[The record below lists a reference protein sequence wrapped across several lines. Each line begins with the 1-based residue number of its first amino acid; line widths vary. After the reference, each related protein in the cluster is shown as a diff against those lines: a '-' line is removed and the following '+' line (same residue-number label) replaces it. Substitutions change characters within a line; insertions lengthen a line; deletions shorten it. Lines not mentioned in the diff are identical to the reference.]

1 MFVVASVGVPPRDP
15 PRQRRRSA
23 GEGRT
28 RRLRRRRAEAYAEAR
43 RASAAAGRALVA
55 AHLRLRDVV
64 DEEKALL
71 SIAVERRLAD
81 VLDADA
87 ETDAKSIESRTAALF
102 DHAAVLEEVMAHR
115 AEVERELRGN
125 MLAVRRARAEEEAAA
140 RDAQAAAWGDPWD
153 ASTREGRESR

>member
-1 MFVVASVGVPPRDP
+1 M
-15 PRQRRRSA
+15 
-23 GEGRT
+23 
-28 RRLRRRRAEAYAEAR
+28 
-43 RASAAAGRALVA
+43 
-55 AHLRLRDVV
+55 V

-81 VLDADA
+81 DLDANA

-125 MLAVRRARAEEEAAA
+125 MLAVQRSRPSPRKKRR
-140 RDAQAAAWGDPWD
+140 
-153 ASTREGRESR
+153 

>member
-1 MFVVASVGVPPRDP
+1 M
-15 PRQRRRSA
+15 
-23 GEGRT
+23 
-28 RRLRRRRAEAYAEAR
+28 
-43 RASAAAGRALVA
+43 
-55 AHLRLRDVV
+55 V

-115 AEVERELRGN
+115 AEVERESRGN